1 MNTGLDV
8 RVAIRDANEVFGRFP
23 ARICLPYVLLGLLSV
38 TVEAWTQ
45 LDNHPPEDEKSFLYF
60 LIVMVLCF
68 ISFWLYCF
76 IEVVVSTMY
85 LRAREGEEPGTKQVG
100 EAWQYR
106 GFASLAGG
114 LLLRCLGWGVLV
126 GLSFGLIL
134 IFAGIFSE
142 AANTGTTSGVGAVAG
157 GVGHGIAIGVGAIVG
172 VAFVAVV
179 TLIYCRYMF
188 IFPMYAIE
196 RGAGRGFLDEC
207 VRRTKTVLKTAAWV
221 QIVGM
226 IPACLIVGVEMLA
239 RRHWTPPL
247 GVHIAIE
254 LAVALVNGCY
264 AAWFMLVKTGLA
276 RQLMAEPAA
285 AIEPIGDGAAI

>member
-1 MNTGLDV
+1 MHTGLDV
-8 RVAIRDANEVFGRFP
+8 RLAVHEANEVFRRFP
-23 ARICLPYVLLGLLSV
+23 ARISVLPVLLGLLSY
-38 TVEAWTQ
+38 TMSEWMQ
-45 LDNHPPEDEKSFLYF
+45 PDQQPPDGHHALVYLL
-60 LIVMVLCF
+60 LIVVGGFVMYWIDCF
-68 ISFWLYCF
+68 
-76 IEVVVSTMY
+76 VQVAVSSMY

-106 GFASLAGG
+106 GFVSLAGG
-114 LLLRCLGWGVLV
+114 LLLRIIGWTQVILVPIAIAIGVISV
-126 GLSFGLIL
+126 IVNGI
-134 IFAGIFSE
+134 AGS
-142 AANTGTTSGVGAVAG
+142 TSGVGATAG
-157 GVGHGIAIGVGAIVG
+157 GVGHGFAIVAG
-172 VAFVAVV
+172 VIVAVAFVIVA
-179 TLIYCRYMF
+179 TFIFCRYMF
-188 IFPMYAIE
+188 IFPMFAIE
-196 RGAGRGFLDEC
+196 RGSGRGFLDEC

-264 AAWFMLVKTGLA
+264 AAWFILVKTGLA
-276 RQLMAEPAA
+276 MQLMAEPAA